1 MIHSLEA
8 QLNPADPASVG
19 PAISIGQPD
28 RPLRDTRRD
37 RQHCP
42 VPVLRPRFGITGA
55 QYVVDG
61 ARTNG
66 GGAVTRAMQG

>member
-19 PAISIGQPD
+19 PVISLGHPD
-28 RPLRDTRRD
+28 RALRDTQRD
-37 RQHCP
+37 RQHCR
-42 VPVLRPRFGITGA
+42 VPVLASAITGA

-61 ARTNG
+61 GRTATS
-66 GGAVTRAMQG
+66 GAVTR